1 MLIYIHVPFCR
12 LRCKYC
18 AFFSLPLGRN
28 QRPENSA
35 DFKAYTD
42 TLLLE
47 AALWGQRYRGE
58 RVETIFFGGGTPSLL
73 PAKFVATLLDR
84 LAKYFSID
92 ANAEVTLEAN
102 PESLKGTLQ
111 PTQYLE
117 AGVNRLSIGLQSL
130 DGDMLRTLGRVHKS
144 YDGLN
149 ALSAAREAGFANLSV
164 DLMWGLPG
172 QSVRHWINSLKEI
185 VKLAP
190 EHISAYGLT
199 LEPGTVLE
207 QECQSGKLKLPP
219 ERDQNI
225 MFMDGS
231 DFLQSQGYLH
241 YEISNF
247 ARMGYQCRHNLGYWR
262 GEDYLGLGPSATT
275 TIDNLRLTNPA
286 DQKIWAERIRCGV
299 LGGNEEE
306 LTPLIRVLEMIMLS
320 LRTSTGLSFKRYQL
334 MTGRDFL
341 TDHMKMV
348 QALHENGLVRIMNG
362 HMRLTTS
369 GMLVSNSILSNLF
382 ELTEKILQNSKTQ
395 IRTDVDRNRK
405 AKDQGADKPEIRDVV
420 WPKA

>member
-18 AFFSLPLGRN
+18 AFFSVPLGRN
-28 QRPENSA
+28 IQAANSLA
-35 DFKAYTD
+35 FHSYTD

-47 AALWGQRYRGE
+47 AALWGDRYPGE
-58 RVETIFFGGGTPSLL
+58 RVESVFFGGGTPSLL
-73 PAKFVATLLDR
+73 PPKFVGYLLDK
-84 LAKYFSID
+84 LSKYFSFDSHVEI
-92 ANAEVTLEAN
+92 TLEAN

-111 PTQYLE
+111 PTEYLA

-130 DGDMLRTLGRVHKS
+130 DADMLRILGRVHKA

-149 ALSAAREAGFANLSV
+149 ALYAAREAGFANISV

-207 QECQSGKLKLPP
+207 QECQEGKLKLPP

-225 MFMDGS
+225 MFLDGS

-275 TIDNLRLTNPA
+275 TIGDLRMTNPA
-286 DQKIWAERIRCGV
+286 DQSIWEERIRKGV

-306 LTPLIRVLEMIMLS
+306 LTPMIRVLEMIMLS

-362 HMRLTTS
+362 YMRLTTS

-382 ELTEKILQNSKTQ
+382 EHTEKVLETTKAK
-395 IRTDVDRNRK
+395 IRTDVNLNPK
-405 AKDQGADKPEIRDVV
+405 GKDVLNTKPDVRAVV